1 MRKSRHLTPRLRTM
15 AIARRRDLRTRLT
28 LPLFGIGFGWL
39 MVGLPLTSLWIALL
53 LAGQFFD
60 IWAFRRFRE
69 MDDDDVVTRRDLA
82 VAMTASF
89 FASITYSFMPA
100 LAWFSPVEGSQVF
113 AMVWL
118 CGALLHVTLHM
129 QQVPQVFGAAAAPHG
144 GFLFALPLFSLFF
157 QPGHAG
163 GDIAILVTALMY
175 VGHLAVAMKMYSR
188 NSFAL
193 HEARLEALA
202 RTRAAEDANL
212 AKSRFLAM
220 MSHELRTPMN
230 GVMGAA
236 HLLRR
241 TDLDPRQSS
250 LVNTLE
256 TSGDMLLVIL
266 NDVLD
271 LAKVDAGKV
280 SVEKSPTNIIDVAET
295 LMTLWSPKSEEK
307 GLDLRFEY
315 EVCEGCEVVESD
327 PIRLRQVVGNLI
339 SNAIKFTDKGEVV
352 LRLEARQ
359 EDGLVI
365 CCFSVSDTGCGI
377 EAEAINQLFQP
388 FSQVDDSITR
398 RHEGAGLG
406 LVISRKLAELLGGD
420 VTAESAPGQGSI
432 FTLAIRARAAA
443 RPEPAAAP
451 AETSPAPDEAKG
463 GAMNILVAEDNEIN
477 RTVIAAML
485 EPSGHALSFAM
496 NGREAVEAAGA
507 RPFDLILMDMRMPE
521 MDGVAATRVIRDGEG
536 PNAKAFICA
545 LSADAMPE
553 HQREAQDAG
562 MDAYLSKPISPAEL
576 MQLIERA
583 RNSGHDGQRGEDA
596 A

>member
-1 MRKSRHLTPRLRTM
+1 M

-39 MVGLPLTSLWIALL
+39 MVGLPLTSLWLALL

-60 IWAFRRFRE
+60 ILAFKRFRE
-69 MDDDDVVTRRDLA
+69 MDDGDVVTQRDLA

-89 FASITYSFMPA
+89 FASATYSFMPA
-100 LAWFSPVEGSQVF
+100 LAWFSPVEGAQVF

-129 QQVPQVFGAAAAPHG
+129 QQVPQVFGAAATPHG
-144 GFLFALPLFSLFF
+144 GLLFALPLFSLFF
-157 QPGHAG
+157 LPGHAG
-163 GDIAILVTALMY
+163 GEIAILVTALMY
-175 VGHLAVAMKMYSR
+175 VGHLAVAMKMLFR

-193 HEARLEALA
+193 HDARLEALA
-202 RTRAAEDANL
+202 RTRAAEDANH

-241 TDLDPRQSS
+241 TELDRRQSS

-280 SVEKSPTNIIDVAET
+280 SVEKRPTNIIDVAET
-295 LMTLWSPKSEEK
+295 LMTLWSPRAEEK

-315 EVCEGCEVVESD
+315 EVCEGCEDVESD
-327 PIRLRQVVGNLI
+327 PVRLRQIVGNLI
-339 SNAIKFTDKGEVV
+339 SNAIKFTDKGEIV
-352 LRLEARQ
+352 LRLTAR
-359 EDGLVI
+359 EENDRI
-365 CCFSVSDTGCGI
+365 TCCYTVSDTGCGI
-377 EAEAINQLFQP
+377 EAEAMSQLFQP

-420 VTAESAPGQGSI
+420 VSAESAPGKGSR
-432 FTLAIRARAAA
+432 FTLAIQT
-443 RPEPAAAP
+443 PAAVKTVQAAVNADP
-451 AETSPAPDEAKG
+451 VLADVHGDRASK
-463 GAMNILVAEDNEIN
+463 NILIAEDNEIN

-485 EPSGHALSFAM
+485 EPSGHALTFAL
-496 NGREAVEAAGA
+496 NGHEAVEAAESRA
-507 RPFDLILMDMRMPE
+507 FDLILMDMRMPE
-521 MDGVAATRVIRDGEG
+521 MDGVAATRIIRESGG
-536 PNAKAFICA
+536 PNAGAFICG

-553 HQREAQDAG
+553 HQREAREAG
-562 MDAYLSKPISPAEL
+562 MNDYLSKPIAPAEL
-576 MQLIERA
+576 SRIVNGA
-583 RNSGHDGQRGEDA
+583 RHGDSSNGNSDVNA